1 MQRSYLLC
9 HAAAVQNNL
18 LAGLHCCIYLCIFNT
33 KACCVSTSP
42 QQACLGKILPAL
54 SCCCCAKQP
63 YSWTALLRLHICRLP
78 FTQNHVE
85 SAPAHNKHAWE
96 RSYLLC
102 HAAAVQ
108 NSLIAGL
115 HFCVYIYADCFS
127 HRGMLSQHQPT
138 TSMPGKDLTCSVMLL
153 LCKTAL

>member
-1 MQRSYLLC
+1 M
-9 HAAAVQNNL
+9 QNNL
-18 LAGLHCCIYLCIFNT
+18 IAGLHCCVYT
-33 KACCVSTSP
+33 YADCVSHRGMLSQHQPTATMP
-42 QQACLGKILPAL
+42 DKIIPAL

-78 FTQNHVE
+78 FTQRHVE
-85 SAPAHNKHAWE
+85 LASAHSNHAWE

-108 NSLIAGL
+108 NNLIAGL
-115 HFCVYIYADCFS
+115 HCCVYTYADCLS

-138 TSMPGKDLTCSVMLL
+138 ATMPGKDLTCSVMLL
-153 LCKTAL
+153 LCKTTL